1 MELFSLLKIEAVCLV
16 ETSYKIRP
24 HKLGEFMPRLPLLLL
39 TAPLIA
45 YVSTVSAE
53 DKTYQINLPEQSLNS
68 AIDSLAQQTGIKPF
82 YADALVA
89 GKKSPSVT
97 GQYSAQQ
104 ALDKLLAGSG
114 LSYKFNDKQAVAITK
129 QNKVSSATTL
139 PAV

>member
-1 MELFSLLKIEAVCLV
+1 
-16 ETSYKIRP
+16 
-24 HKLGEFMPRLPLLLL
+24 MPRLPLLLL